1 MQTRDWCFTI
11 NNPEESDIASTFG
24 LWENELCTYI
34 VYQYERG
41 EEGTLH
47 MQGFV
52 QMKAKTRLLRMSRLL
67 ARAHIEARFKKS
79 TPQQAADYCKKEEGR
94 VKALSN
100 LVNWTIQHKAN
111 ERISKRFMS
120 YASHTLPYLT

>member
-1 MQTRDWCFTI
+1 
-11 NNPEESDIASTFG
+11 
-24 LWENELCTYI
+24 
-34 VYQYERG
+34 
-41 EEGTLH
+41 

-67 ARAHIEARFKKS
+67 ARAHIEARFKNQHLSK
-79 TPQQAADYCKKEEGR
+79 QQTTVRKKKEGL
-94 VKALSN
+94 KALSN

>member
-1 MQTRDWCFTI
+1 
-11 NNPEESDIASTFG
+11 
-24 LWENELCTYI
+24 
-34 VYQYERG
+34 
-41 EEGTLH
+41 

-94 VKALSN
+94 VEGPFE

-120 YASHTLPYLT
+120 YASHTLIPDMMEKYTGTVIRNLKTSKRSGICIFHQEISKQR